1 MVFLRQFLVIL
12 GFSFAGEAL
21 RALLPLPIPASVYG
35 LALLFLALC
44 LGVVKV
50 EKVKGAAGF
59 LLEIMPVLF
68 IPALV
73 GLLDVWPLVAP
84 ILLPALVITAA
95 STLVTMAVTGRAA
108 QWGLRRKEGKD
119 RE

>member
-12 GFSFAGEAL
+12 GFSFLGEAL
-21 RALLPLPIPASVYG
+21 HALLPLPIPASVYG
-35 LALLFLALC
+35 LVLLFLALC
-44 LGVVKV
+44 LGVVKP

-73 GLLDVWPLVAP
+73 GLLDVWPLVEP
-84 ILLPALVITAA
+84 ILLPALVIAGV
-95 STLVTMAVTGRAA
+95 STLVTMGVTGKAA
-108 QWGLRRKEGKD
+108 QWVLRRKEGKD